1 MVLEYLQVHASD
13 DFRATQIFKSYCE
26 TFPEDERRSQEQFQ
40 SLFSYPNVKVISV
53 LKDLKS
59 IGYLI
64 VWELSNSVFV
74 EHFEIF
80 SEYRSLKFG
89 SEIISDLFRDY
100 SHIILE
106 AEPETL
112 NIDAQRRIDFYKRN
126 GFTIIDKQYLQP
138 SYGEGKSPLK
148 LWLLANWQPEK
159 LDWIKEEI
167 YDIVY
172 RKL

>member
-1 MVLEYLQVHASD
+1 M
-13 DFRATQIFKSYCE
+13 
-26 TFPEDERRSQEQFQ
+26 
-40 SLFSYPNVKVISV
+40 
-53 LKDLKS
+53 
-59 IGYLI
+59 
-64 VWELSNSVFV
+64 

-80 SEYRSLKFG
+80 SEYRSLKYG
-89 SEIISDLFRDY
+89 SEIIADLFRDY
-100 SHIILE
+100 SYIILE

-112 NIDAQRRIDFYKRN
+112 NSDAQRRIDFYKRN
-126 GFTIIDKQYLQP
+126 GFKIIDEQYIQP

-159 LDWIKEEI
+159 IDWIKEEI

>member
-1 MVLEYLQVHASD
+1 MISIESEFLMELWLW
-13 DFRATQIFKSYCE
+13 T
-26 TFPEDERRSQEQFQ
+26 SQ
-40 SLFSYPNVKVISV
+40 ISV
-53 LKDLKS
+53 VKNWKHIHAFL
-59 IGYLI
+59 
-64 VWELSNSVFV
+64 

-80 SEYRSLKFG
+80 SEYRSLKYG
-89 SEIISDLFRDY
+89 SEIIADLFRDY

-112 NIDAQRRIDFYKRN
+112 NNDAQRRIDFYKRN
-126 GFTIIDKQYLQP
+126 GFRIIDEQYIQP
-138 SYGEGKSPLK
+138 SYGEGKSPLN

>member
-1 MVLEYLQVHASD
+1 MVMEYLQVHSFD
-13 DFRATQIFKSYCE
+13 DFRAEQIFKSYCE
-26 TFPEDERRSQEQFQ
+26 TFPEDERRSEDQFQ
-40 SLFSYPNVKVISV
+40 SLFSNPNVKVFSV
-53 LKDLKS
+53 LKDLKN

-64 VWELSNSVFV
+64 IWELSNSVFV

-80 SEYRSLKFG
+80 SEYRSLKYG
-89 SEIISDLFRDY
+89 SEIIADLFRDY

-112 NIDAQRRIDFYKRN
+112 NDDAQRRIEFYKRN
-126 GFTIIDKQYLQP
+126 GFRIIDEQYIQP
-138 SYGEGKSPLK
+138 SYGEGKSPLN
-148 LWLLANWQPEK
+148 LWLLANWHPEK
-159 LDWIKEEI
+159 TDWIKEEI